1 MTALQTPYRAANA
14 WGTGARIATAGFL
27 YDPRAVKTIDAAP
40 QAVATLPT
48 VGALAYRGAGQDEK
62 TLSSWSAPVKTADG
76 NILREKRIIDGRSHD
91 LIRNNGYAAG
101 AEQTYD
107 DNIVGAK
114 GLRLAAKPNW
124 RALGKTEE
132 WATQFAAEA
141 EALYSSFA
149 HDARE
154 CDYYGVNDIADQ
166 TSIAFKGVFA
176 DGDSFALPQWD
187 PKPGRIWST
196 RLQGIE
202 AHRVRN
208 PMGEQDSDRLRGGIE
223 LDAVGRPIAVHIST
237 PRPGDSPT
245 AYAYGYS
252 YNTER
257 IPLETNWGRRR
268 VIQLVKR
275 KRYGQNRGIGR
286 LAPILAQFKQLDM
299 YLDYEMK
306 NQMLN
311 TLIGMVI
318 ETPVEDL
325 IGLFANQEQ
334 AITALGNRVPP
345 TFNGGGQV
353 IQLKPGEKMSPYSP
367 NRPGSQLESFVLS
380 FTRELCSALNI
391 PYELFTK
398 DFSKSSYVGIRA
410 GLAEAYRFFSGERYW
425 LATGWNQPIYEL
437 IMEEAVN
444 AGRIDAP
451 GFYQNLKAY
460 CRADW
465 LGAGRGYTDRVKE
478 VTASALAIKTR
489 VSTLEIECAEQG
501 QDWREVIDQIAKEE
515 AYAEEKGVS
524 LDTDPAVVAAAS
536 APQQG
541 SDNNNNDD
549 PPNQPAP
556 AKDKQEKA

>member
-1 MTALQTPYRAANA
+1 MTALNTPYRAANA
-14 WGTGARIATAGFL
+14 WGSGARLAPSIVAYNPSAFNAQTA
-27 YDPRAVKTIDAAP
+27 DTTIITPSAI
-40 QAVATLPT
+40 
-48 VGALAYRGAGQDEK
+48 AYRGAGQDEK
-62 TLSSWSAPVKTADG
+62 TLSSWSAPVKSADG
-76 NILREKRIIDGRSHD
+76 TILPEKRTLEGRSHD

-107 DNIVGAK
+107 DNIIGAK

-124 RALGKTEE
+124 RALGKTEA

-141 EALYSSFA
+141 EALYESFA

-154 CDYYGVNDIADQ
+154 CDYYGVNDLADQ
-166 TSIAFKGVFA
+166 SSISFKGVFA
-176 DGDSFALPQWD
+176 DGDSFMLPHWD
-187 PKPGRIWST
+187 DTPGRIWRT

-208 PMGEQDSDRLRGGIE
+208 PMGQGDTDRLRGGIE
-223 LDAVGRPIAVHIST
+223 LDSAGRPIAAHIST

-245 AYAYGYS
+245 AYAYGFS

-257 IPLETNWGRRR
+257 IPLVTDWGRRR
-268 VIQLVKR
+268 LIHLIKR
-275 KRYGQNRGIGR
+275 RRYGQNRGVGR

-325 IGLFANQEQ
+325 LGLFSNQEQ
-334 AITALGNRVPP
+334 ALTALGMRKPP
-345 TFNGGGQV
+345 TFDGGGQV

-367 NRPGSQLESFVLS
+367 NRPGAQLESFVLA
-380 FTRELCSALNI
+380 FTRELCAATNL

-425 LATGWNQPIYEL
+425 FATGWNQPIYEL

-451 GFYQNLKAY
+451 GFYQNIKAY
-460 CRADW
+460 CRAQW

-478 VTASALAIKTR
+478 VTASALAVKSR
-489 VSTLEIECAEQG
+489 LSTLEIECAEQG
-501 QDWREVIDQIAKEE
+501 LAWREVIDQIAIEE
-515 AYAEEKGVS
+515 AYAEEKNVS
-524 LDTDPAVVAAAS
+524 LETDPAMVAAAS
-536 APQQG
+536 APQV
-541 SDNNNNDD
+541 DPANDD
-549 PPNQPAP
+549 KPNTPDATP